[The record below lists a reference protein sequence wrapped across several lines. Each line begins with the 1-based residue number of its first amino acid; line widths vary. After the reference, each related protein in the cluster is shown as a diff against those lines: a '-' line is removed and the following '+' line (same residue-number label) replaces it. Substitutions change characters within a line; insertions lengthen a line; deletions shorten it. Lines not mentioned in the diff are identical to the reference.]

1 MSKKHTKFK
10 ANEDDLFTFDGRPY
24 RFEQPFE
31 DGIVISSSDDKPK
44 NVVAMTWQH
53 IDGYIRTYRLQIE
66 KGHYSMANAVKR
78 AKERK
83 TPTVSHEVT
92 FRNVLVASFLDE
104 EANGGALDALSRSD
118 AKIKKFYA
126 KFKVENAQ
134 LVEDARDELKKKKA
148 KRNLFVSRRQF
159 CRWIARF
166 ENNARAADSLMR
178 QNKGSTSYGSSFSPE
193 QLDYYSTFVR
203 GYLNQNQPT
212 VRAAY
217 NMMLADVLARQT
229 AKQPFVEPC
238 SESTF
243 LRLARDMDDRDV
255 DFARHKDKHRIQR
268 KYTFSGK
275 GLQPTYAM
283 QILEMDEHKLDLM
296 RVAKNLGI
304 WERLHEDVQ
313 ARMEKKSRAWVSV
326 AMDAFSR
333 SICGI
338 RVLPGEPEAA
348 EAVATLA
355 MAVRNKEHETAL
367 SGGHIEWP
375 QCGRPDAV
383 HTDAGA
389 PYVSADF
396 QRAVI
401 GLTGKHRIPPSK
413 HPHLR
418 GRVERFFG
426 TLNSRYM
433 HLFSGRTYSNVLMK
447 DKYDPAKHA
456 HLTHMELTELLI
468 RLIVVCY
475 HNTPHR
481 SLNGETPLERWY
493 RSSQEER
500 EVIPPPTQAE
510 YRDIFGIQM
519 KRKVGNNGITI
530 LGLDYRS
537 ERLSSVREWKHNV
550 ELDVRV
556 NDQNMSGISFAD
568 PRDGKWYDAQ
578 ATFEG
583 LDNVPLTDWM
593 ETVRFI
599 VAKHGPQA
607 RNARRAKEL
616 VLNTLADVVKASE
629 SSRLAANVGS
639 PLQNEAR
646 IVEFEKKNMANFEY
660 SRHLWI
666 DFGNDGD
673 EDAAS
678 AEGTQ
683 IRENDPMNPVGDFI
697 ANGFIEPQSKTAK
710 TRKDTQSRK
719 HAPTPSTDD
728 DAEIDIS
735 DVVLE
740 INEEDG
746 SND

>member
-1 MSKKHTKFK
+1 MSNKLTKF
-10 ANEDDLFTFDGRPY
+10 AADGDDLFTFDGRPY
-24 RFEQPFE
+24 RFDQPFE
-31 DGIVISSSDDKPK
+31 DGIVIESNDDKPK
-44 NVVAMTWQH
+44 KVVAMSWQQ
-53 IDGYIRTYRLQIE
+53 IDGYIRQFRLQIE
-66 KGHYSMANAVKR
+66 KGHYSAANAIKL

-83 TPTVSHEVT
+83 TPMVSHEVT
-92 FRNVLVASFLDE
+92 FRNVLVGTFLE
-104 EANGGALDALSRSD
+104 QEAEGGGADAISRSD

-126 KFKVENAQ
+126 KFKIENEQ

-166 ENNARAADSLMR
+166 EKSKRAPDALMR
-178 QNKGSTSYGSSFSPE
+178 QNKGSTSYGSSFSHE
-193 QLDYYSTFVR
+193 QLEYYGTFVR

-217 NMMLADVLARQT
+217 NLMLADVLAKQT
-229 AKQPFVEPC
+229 AKEPFVEPC

-268 KYTFSGK
+268 KYTISGK

-283 QILEMDEHKLDLM
+283 QILEMDEHFLDLV
-296 RVAKNLGI
+296 RVSKNLGI
-304 WERLHEDVQ
+304 WERLHEDVR
-313 ARMEKKSRAWVSV
+313 AKMEEKDRAWVSV
-326 AMDAFSR
+326 AMDAYTR
-333 SICGI
+333 SVCGI
-338 RVLPGEPEAA
+338 RVLPGKPEAA

-367 SGGHIEWP
+367 SGGNIEWP

-383 HTDAGA
+383 HTDAGSA
-389 PYVSADF
+389 YVSADF

-433 HLFSGRTYSNVLMK
+433 HFFSGRTYSNVLMK

-456 HLTHMELTELLI
+456 HLTHMELTDLLI

-481 SLNGETPLERWY
+481 ALNGDTPLERWY
-493 RSSQEER
+493 RSSQHER
-500 EVIPPPTQAE
+500 EVIPPPTQEE

-519 KRKVGNNGITI
+519 TRKIGTNGITI

-537 ERLSSVREWKHNV
+537 PKLSSVQEWKYDV
-550 ELDVRV
+550 ELNVRI
-556 NDQNMSGISFAD
+556 NDQNMSAISFED

-583 LDNVPLTDWM
+583 LDNVPLSDWM

-599 VAKHGPQA
+599 IEKHGPKA

-616 VLNTLADVVKASE
+616 VLKTLADVVKASE

-639 PLQNEAR
+639 PLQNQDR

-666 DFGNDGD
+666 DFGNDGG

-678 AEGTQ
+678 ADVPEA
-683 IRENDPMNPVGDFI
+683 RENDPMNPVGDFSSD
-697 ANGFIEPQSKTAK
+697 GFIDPQSKTATTK
-710 TRKDTQSRK
+710 KAAKAPK
-719 HAPTPSTDD
+719 HAPAPSTDD
-728 DAEIDIS
+728 DAEIDTS

-740 INEEDG
+740 IDE
-746 SND
+746 

>member
-1 MSKKHTKFK
+1 MSKKYTKFK
-10 ANEDDLFTFDGRPY
+10 ANQDDAYTFDERPY
-24 RFEQPFE
+24 RFERPYE
-31 DGIVISSSDDKPK
+31 HGIVIGSIDDKPK
-44 NVVAMTWQH
+44 NVVAMSWQD
-53 IDGYIRTYRLQIE
+53 IDGYIRTFRLQIE
-66 KGHYSMANAVKR
+66 KGYYSAKNAIKR
-78 AKERK
+78 ANERK
-83 TPTVSHEVT
+83 SPVVSHEVT
-92 FRNVLVASFLDE
+92 FRQVLVASFLEE
-104 EANGGALDALSRSD
+104 EAEGGGVDAISRSD

-126 KFKVENAQ
+126 KFKINTKQ
-134 LVEDARDELKKKKA
+134 LVEDARDELKKKKS
-148 KRNLFVSRRQF
+148 KRELFVSRRQF
-159 CRWIARF
+159 CRWIERF
-166 ENNARAADSLMR
+166 EKNARYADSLMR
-178 QNKGSTSYGSSFSPE
+178 QNKGSTSYGSRFTPE
-193 QLDYYSTFVR
+193 QLEYYSKFVR

-217 NMMLADVLARQT
+217 NMMLVDVVARE
-229 AKQPFVEPC
+229 AANEPFVEPC

-268 KYTFSGK
+268 KYMLSGK
-275 GLQPTYAM
+275 GLQPKYAM
-283 QILEMDEHKLDLM
+283 QILEMDEHKLDLV
-296 RVAKNLGI
+296 RVSKNLGI

-313 ARMEKKSRAWVSV
+313 AKLEKKARAWISV

-333 SICGI
+333 SVCGI

-389 PYVSADF
+389 AYVSADF

-493 RSSQEER
+493 RSSQQDA
-500 EVIPPPTQAE
+500 EVAPPPTQAE

-537 ERLSSVREWKHNV
+537 PKLSAVQEYQYNIELNVRI
-550 ELDVRV
+550 
-556 NDQNMSGISFAD
+556 NDQNMSAISFED

-583 LDNVPLTDWM
+583 LDNVPLSDWM
-593 ETVRFI
+593 ETVRFV
-599 VAKHGPQA
+599 VANHGPMA

-616 VLNTLADVVKASE
+616 VLRTLADVVKASE

-646 IVEFEKKNMANFEY
+646 ILEFEKKNKAIYEY

-666 DFGNDGD
+666 DFGNDGG
-673 EDAAS
+673 EVAAS
-678 AEGTQ
+678 ADGAEARDT
-683 IRENDPMNPVGDFI
+683 DPMNPVGDFSSE
-697 ANGFIEPQSKTAK
+697 GFIDPQSKTAK
-710 TRKDTQSRK
+710 TKKATQARK
-719 HAPTPSTDD
+719 HAPAAPTDD
-728 DAEIDIS
+728 DEEIDIS
-735 DVVLE
+735 GVILE
-740 INEEDG
+740 TNKKDG
-746 SND
+746 SHD

>member
-1 MSKKHTKFK
+1 MSKKHTKFN
-10 ANEDDLFTFDGRPY
+10 ATAGDLFTFDGRPY
-24 RFEQPFE
+24 DFEQEFE
-31 DGIVISSSDDKPK
+31 DGIVIGSNDDKPK
-44 NVVAMTWQH
+44 NVVAMTWQQ

-66 KGHYSMANAVKR
+66 KGHYSVANAIKR

-83 TPTVSHEVT
+83 SPTVSHEAT
-92 FRNVLVASFLDE
+92 FRHVLVASFLEE
-104 EANGGALDALSRSD
+104 EASGGGQDAVSRSD

-126 KFKVENAQ
+126 KFRVENEE
-134 LVEDARDELKKKKA
+134 LVDNARDELKKKKA

-159 CRWIARF
+159 CRWIVRF
-166 ENNARAADSLMR
+166 EKNARAADSLMR
-178 QNKGSTSYGSSFSPE
+178 QNKGSTSYGSSFSDE
-193 QLDYYSTFVR
+193 QLAYYGKFVR

-217 NMMLADVLARQT
+217 NMMLADVLACQT
-229 AKQPFVEPC
+229 ANEPFVEPC

-313 ARMEKKSRAWVSV
+313 ALMEAKSRAWVSV
-326 AMDAFSR
+326 AMDAYSR

-367 SGGHIEWP
+367 SGGNFEWP

-389 PYVSADF
+389 AYVSGDF

-456 HLTHMELTELLI
+456 HLTHMELTDLLI

-500 EVIPPPTQAE
+500 EVMPPPTQEE

-519 KRKVGNNGITI
+519 TRKVGNNGITI

-537 ERLSSVREWKHNV
+537 EQLSSVREWKYNV
-550 ELDVRV
+550 ELNVRI
-556 NDQNMSGISFAD
+556 NDQNMSAISFED
-568 PRDGKWYDAQ
+568 PRDGKWHDAQ

-599 VAKHGPQA
+599 VDKHGPKA
-607 RNARRAKEL
+607 RNARRAKDL
-616 VLNTLADVVKASE
+616 VLKTLADVVKASE

-666 DFGNDGD
+666 DFGNDGG

-678 AEGTQ
+678 AEGAAA
-683 IRENDPMNPVGDFI
+683 RDNDPLNPVGDFSSDR
-697 ANGFIEPQSKTAK
+697 FIDPQSKTATTK
-710 TRKDTQSRK
+710 KNTQSRK
-719 HAPTPSTDD
+719 PAPTPSTDD
-728 DAEIDIS
+728 DAEIDTS

-740 INEEDG
+740 IDEKDG